1 MFKNIKI
8 FVIMKW
14 NRVDIMKNKRIIIL
28 CITAIVLIVT
38 GLLYFSYG
46 YYMTNITGTEN
57 SKKLTSLTKIFKFE
71 FSDGTE
77 KLVSSNT
84 NFIPGSVIEK
94 TFTITNKS
102 TEGVYF
108 NIDLDEVTNTFSRTS
123 DIIYEVYYNNE
134 IISTN
139 TFPTTN
145 ASIATNLYIEKDG
158 TRTYTLKVKYLNSEE
173 NQISDMG
180 KSISANLSFS
190 RTDSPITKF
199 NILGNSYQAIGTGKN
214 LLDINSDFQA
224 ERITNSISYPAYKTV
239 NGNNVTVSA
248 NGSATSRY
256 SGWIIPC
263 QDISTITVSFDLL
276 TTINNTGNF
285 VIVGLTEGTTTIPT
299 ISTWG
304 TTLYSTTA
312 SVVTKAT
319 KTFDVGSYNYI
330 GIGFS
335 VVGTNQI
342 KIKRLQV
349 EEGSSSTTYEKYG
362 ISPTPDN
369 PSEITS
375 LGTLITDSNDENYDK
390 YKVEIKSVGTNM
402 FDYDN
407 VSQASHISKK
417 TFSSTLEDGSVLE
430 EKGYYVKG
438 YNAIYIS
445 TYETLQNYIGKTV
458 TVSFDLITGEDGD
471 FLVYPYQNNG
481 IGIRFASK
489 KISVKANETTRVEA
503 TGIVTVLGTVP
514 NYSRGQIIVYKNG
527 YTNTY
532 TVKNVQFEFGDKAT
546 DYEPYEEKNYD
557 AYLSEPLR
565 CVGDTCDYI
574 DLVNKKV
581 VRKIKRSKISELNFV
596 VYTDLNKYHR
606 FEALV
611 NDKYFT
617 ETYSKNI
624 MSNVL
629 ATSQYNIFENNSI
642 SERNNLNTLRILTTT
657 YSTIDELNN
666 AIGSQLIE
674 YVLATPK
681 EENISLPDIS
691 EFNGK
696 TLIVSDGNMYSSKIE
711 KE

>member
-1 MFKNIKI
+1 
-8 FVIMKW
+8 
-14 NRVDIMKNKRIIIL
+14 MKNKRIIIL